1 MKTDGLQEVL
11 WILNRWWRQE
21 LIPEDQ
27 LKARVI
33 LLHKRGATSNIDNYR
48 PISLLNTVTKIFAGI
63 LKNRISEKIED
74 HLNKTQYG
82 FRKDRSTT
90 HAIHIVRRLIDL
102 GERTRKV
109 NGEKIHLILLDWEKA
124 FDKVY
129 QDELINAV
137 KRMNIPEKMIKVLET
152 GEHCPHHIYCRKP

>member
-1 MKTDGLQEVL
+1 MKQDGLYELL

-21 LIPEDQ
+21 HIPEEQ
-27 LKARVI
+27 LRARVI

-63 LKNRISEKIED
+63 LKNRISEKIDD

-124 FDKVY
+124 FDKV
-129 QDELINAV
+129 EHEALFEAME
-137 KRMNIPEKMIKVLET
+137 RLNIDDKIIRLTKQLYKNPPIL
-152 GEHCPHHIYCRKP
+152 R